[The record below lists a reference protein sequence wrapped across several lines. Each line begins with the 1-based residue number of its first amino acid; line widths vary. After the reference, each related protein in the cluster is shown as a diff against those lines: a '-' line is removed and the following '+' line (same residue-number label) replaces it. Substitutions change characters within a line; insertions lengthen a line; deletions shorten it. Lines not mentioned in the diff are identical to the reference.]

1 MSNCSCPFP
10 GKGRG
15 LIFQFLSTFPR
26 LRSAAPLSSASKRH
40 CEAAVWP
47 ILRRAPLYGTFKLL
61 QLAYSSAIIG
71 SFGWLNAHEK
81 QTDLFGR
88 QSASFDAGA
97 HVFQVASVAEAG
109 IFSSAFLSSDY
120 RRNIFFIYEKRLRV
134 HSPPEK
140 VFEYFS
146 SVKGPGGTF
155 MTSLDLMRAAV
166 PVFQPTHSNN
176 IRCGSLGGESDGA
189 ERSPNISSSL
199 DPNTKP
205 DFFTLFDTD
214 GDGLISFPEYI
225 FFITLLTLP
234 EYEIEQTFQKF
245 DKDGSGMLSRDEFTE
260 MMRVMRKTSGR
271 GNATGFRTGLNAR
284 NPDDMSNG
292 LVQFLFGESG
302 REHKLSLEQFKSFV
316 SKMHYEIDLLEFRHY
331 DLTNCGT
338 ISTQDFAYS
347 VVAGANVQVMQHFI
361 TRAAK
366 LTSSD
371 VVAMERINEE
381 QFMSFCRILK
391 REGTEFQSKIKRH
404 VQLGNKLT
412 KTAFQDIAKELGA
425 SLSQTQIDIIFFI
438 FDVNCDGELS
448 PKELS
453 GVICR

>member
-1 MSNCSCPFP
+1 
-10 GKGRG
+10 
-15 LIFQFLSTFPR
+15 
-26 LRSAAPLSSASKRH
+26 
-40 CEAAVWP
+40 
-47 ILRRAPLYGTFKLL
+47 
-61 QLAYSSAIIG
+61 
-71 SFGWLNAHEK
+71 
-81 QTDLFGR
+81 
-88 QSASFDAGA
+88 
-97 HVFQVASVAEAG
+97 
-109 IFSSAFLSSDY
+109 
-120 RRNIFFIYEKRLRV
+120 
-134 HSPPEK
+134 
-140 VFEYFS
+140 
-146 SVKGPGGTF
+146 
-155 MTSLDLMRAAV
+155 
-166 PVFQPTHSNN
+166 
-176 IRCGSLGGESDGA
+176 
-189 ERSPNISSSL
+189 
-199 DPNTKP
+199 
-205 DFFTLFDTD
+205 
-214 GDGLISFPEYI
+214 
-225 FFITLLTLP
+225 
-234 EYEIEQTFQKF
+234 
-245 DKDGSGMLSRDEFTE
+245 
-260 MMRVMRKTSGR
+260 
-271 GNATGFRTGLNAR
+271 
-284 NPDDMSNG
+284 
-292 LVQFLFGESG
+292 
-302 REHKLSLEQFKSFV
+302 
-316 SKMHYEIDLLEFRHY
+316 MHYEIDLLEFRHY